1 MKKLLLS
8 VAVLFS
14 CLAAFGQREIIPV
27 DWEVMKRTVAEKPDE
42 VKELVKRLSATTL
55 DTTLTYNDRIIAF
68 YGQALLS
75 NGKEDALVNDAS
87 KLFSKGDYVDALAK
101 AKEALAINPLNIRA
115 LDRAGRS
122 IYELIDAGDKSYT
135 KDDGKQYF
143 NRAMRL
149 FNTIAMTGLGNKEH
163 PFCITTV
170 ADEYDFMNNYLELYE
185 FEEQALIGNC
195 DVFTLK
201 ETSQY
206 FSDKNLF
213 FDATLPLERVVR
225 ALEGRI
231 FGEF

>member
-1 MKKLLLS
+1 
-8 VAVLFS
+8 
-14 CLAAFGQREIIPV
+14 
-27 DWEVMKRTVAEKPDE
+27 
-42 VKELVKRLSATTL
+42 
-55 DTTLTYNDRIIAF
+55 
-68 YGQALLS
+68 
-75 NGKEDALVNDAS
+75 
-87 KLFSKGDYVDALAK
+87 
-101 AKEALAINPLNIRA
+101 
-115 LDRAGRS
+115 
-122 IYELIDAGDKSYT
+122 
-135 KDDGKQYF
+135 
-143 NRAMRL
+143 MRL

-206 FSDKNLF
+206 FSDKKLF

-231 FGEF
+231 F